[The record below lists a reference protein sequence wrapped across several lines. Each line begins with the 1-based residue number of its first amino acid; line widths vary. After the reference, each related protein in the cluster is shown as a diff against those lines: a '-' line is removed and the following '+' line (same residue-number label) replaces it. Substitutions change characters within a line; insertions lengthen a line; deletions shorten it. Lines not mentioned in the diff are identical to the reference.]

1 MEDID
6 RWTELNKMKLN
17 EKKTKNLIFNF
28 TKDHQFSA
36 DIRLKNEN
44 LEVISKT
51 KLLGAIITSDL
62 KWHENTKFI
71 VKKAN
76 RKMIMLHKFSKFTN
90 NKSHLIHIF
99 KSQVRGVLE
108 YCSTVWHSSLT
119 NADSDDIERVQK
131 AAVRLIMGKNYKGY
145 KEALLHMNLE
155 SLRDRRE
162 KMALNF
168 AKKSLKMENFSKLF
182 PINHAIHLMKKR
194 NPEKYVVTNANT
206 ERYRKSAV
214 PFLQRLLNE
223 DYRKQKK
230 DLNRML
236 QVNNDIN

>member
-1 MEDID
+1 
-6 RWTELNKMKLN
+6 MKLN
-17 EKKTKNLIFNF
+17 EKKTQNIIFNF

-36 DIRLKNEN
+36 EIRLKNEN
-44 LEVISKT
+44 LEVIDKT

-90 NKSHLIHIF
+90 NKAHLIHIF

-119 NADSDDIERVQK
+119 EADSNDIERVQK
-131 AAVRLIMGKNYKGY
+131 AAVRLIMGNKYQGYKGALQY
-145 KEALLHMNLE
+145 MSLDSLKE
-155 SLRDRRE
+155 RRE

-168 AKKSLKMENFSKLF
+168 AKKSLKLDKFSELF
-182 PINHAIHLMKKR
+182 PFNNAKHLMKKR
-194 NPEKYVVTNANT
+194 NPEKYAVANANT
-206 ERYRKSAV
+206 ERYRKSTI
-214 PFLQRLLNE
+214 PFLQRLLN
-223 DYRKQKK
+223 DDLARQKK
-230 DLNRML
+230 DLKCLL
-236 QVNNDIN
+236 QVNNDII

>member
-1 MEDID
+1 M
-6 RWTELNKMKLN
+6 R
-17 EKKTKNLIFNF
+17 KKTKNLIFNF

-36 DIRLKNEN
+36 EIRLKNEN
-44 LEVISKT
+44 LEVINKT

-119 NADSDDIERVQK
+119 KADCEDIERVQK
-131 AAVRLIMGKNYKGY
+131 AAMRLIMGNKYQGY
-145 KEALLHMNLE
+145 KAALQQMKLE
-155 SLRDRRE
+155 SLKDRRE

-168 AKKSLKMENFSKLF
+168 AKKSLKMENFCKLF
-182 PINHAIHLMKKR
+182 PLNHPKHLMKKR
-194 NPEKYVVTNANT
+194 DQEKYFVTSANT

-214 PFLQRLLNE
+214 PFLQRLLND

-230 DLNRML
+230 DLKCLL
-236 QVNNDIN
+236 QVNNDIF